1 MPKHTRFV
9 LDEPPVWGSAE
20 MPLLPPE
27 WASAVESYVVPG
39 VYRTRGDRHLRVS
52 LGTFCQRHWSRRIG
66 VEKARDI
73 EGPKRRGWDPSERS
87 GPFGEICPPVLRC
100 VRTNMSRLDDVIAR
114 PLFTKRVVGR
124 TLVLGLPVL
133 CSTKRALKKAA
144 LLGHDLADFLT
155 AATFEE
161 LFQRVG
167 RLRASLDL
175 WMTARSWLT
184 DNGDGVLQSMPRLD
198 APHVLGAFKLAR
210 MRNMRQLGVCPS
222 SAHYTVEMA
231 DATGCRA
238 GLWEEGDG
246 TLEQASCILGLT
258 KQRLQQ
264 LEKTFSGLAEPR
276 YWGIP
281 NTLRRYVRR
290 IRRQED
296 SQTFFRT
303 RSNER
308 VDDLS
313 RSGLLRVL
321 QFHGLTFV
329 TRNHRLQR
337 LDMSLANAN
346 RTRAEI
352 VAIAYDLSGKFGFIR
367 REDLLEGL
375 RSVLADATHE
385 ELELLATELGGNRDL
400 PHGYVFLHASHR
412 TWVTSRIINVLRHL
426 HRISVEELHGALDRN
441 RVFYK
446 RPSMPPKEVLKAF
459 LSQDRRFVLEG
470 EQVWLRRHAPRSLSG
485 GVGWIA
491 SQLAESPLQTLHR
504 TVLLARAREAGLKV
518 ATVSVYAQ
526 YSMLFKTV
534 GRGCIALVGTYP
546 TDADVAAAS
555 DAARAIRINTRVLD
569 WKMETDGPVIRLL
582 VGNDCVD
589 SGVITMKKEIRQ
601 FLNNRDLAV
610 TSDEGSHGRA
620 RVSGV
625 MLYGLM
631 SVCSALAIVPG
642 DVIRLTTRLS
652 SHELDVALIDKDGS
666 L

>member
-1 MPKHTRFV
+1 MPEHTRLV

-27 WASAVESYVVPG
+27 WASVVESYVVPG
-39 VYRTRGDRHLRVS
+39 VYRTRGERHLRVS
-52 LGTFCQRHWSRRIG
+52 LGAFCQRYWSQRIG

-73 EGPKRRGWDPSERS
+73 KGSKRRGWDPSERS

-100 VRTNMSRLDDVIAR
+100 VRTNMSRLDDVMAR

-124 TLVLGLPVL
+124 TSVLGLPLL
-133 CSTKRALKKAA
+133 CSTKRALKRAA
-144 LLGHDLADFLT
+144 LLGQDLADFLT
-155 AATFEE
+155 AGTFEE

-167 RLRASLDL
+167 RLRAALDL
-175 WMTARSWLT
+175 WMTGRSWLT
-184 DNGDGVLQSMPRLD
+184 DNGDGVLQAMPRLD
-198 APHVLGAFKLAR
+198 APHVLGAFQLAR

-264 LEKTFSGLAEPR
+264 LEKTFSGLAKPR
-276 YWGIP
+276 CWGAP
-281 NTLRRYVRR
+281 HTLRRYVRQ
-290 IRRQED
+290 IRRQQAAQ
-296 SQTFFRT
+296 SFFRT
-303 RSNER
+303 QSNER
-308 VDDLS
+308 VDDIS
-313 RSGLLRVL
+313 RSGLLQVL
-321 QFHGLTFV
+321 RFHGVTFV

-337 LDMSLANAN
+337 LERLLANAN

-352 VAIAYDLSGKFGFIR
+352 VAIAYDLSGRFGFIR

-375 RSVLADATHE
+375 KGVLADATNE
-385 ELELLATELGGNRDL
+385 ELELLITELGGNRDL
-400 PHGYVFLHASHR
+400 PHGYVFLHASRR

-426 HRISVEELHGALDRN
+426 RRISVEELHGALDRN

-446 RPSMPPKEVLKAF
+446 RPSIPLKEVLKAF
-459 LSQDRRFVLEG
+459 LSQDSRFVLQE
-470 EQVWLRRHAPRSLSG
+470 EQVWLRRHVPRSLSG
-485 GVGWIA
+485 GVAWIA
-491 SQLAESPLQTLHR
+491 SQLAASPLQTIHR
-504 TVLLARAREAGLKV
+504 TVLLARAREARLKV

-526 YSMLFKTV
+526 YSMLFKPV

-555 DAARAIRINTRVLD
+555 DAARSIRINTRVLD
-569 WKMETDGPVIRLL
+569 WRMESDGPVIRLL
-582 VGNDCVD
+582 VGNECVD
-589 SGVITMKKEIRQ
+589 SGVITLKKEIHH
-601 FLNNRDLAV
+601 FLLNCDLAV

-620 RVSGV
+620 RMSATA
-625 MLYGLM
+625 LYGLM
-631 SVCSALAIVPG
+631 SVCSCLGIVPG
-642 DVIRLTTRLS
+642 DTIRLTARLAS
-652 SHELDVALIDKDGS
+652 SELYVAHCDEDT
-666 L
+666 